1 MRLVTRAELRS
12 VICGGS
18 MVTGSARRPIT
29 MASLG
34 GAAPAPEVRATAR
47 IARAIFKVR
56 RIVMGCSFGRQF
68 ASSRSPAQSGP
79 ESWPI
84 ELCAQ
89 QGVPLTDE
97 SPAEAIALRAQSWP
111 GPDTSGVERPGPRRH
126 PLKRQLI
133 DYLGYGHALE
143 GMSVVDRT
151 VTPDT

>member
-79 ESWPI
+79 ESLPI

-97 SPAEAIALRAQSWP
+97 SPAEAIALRAQELARARHERGGTPWSSA
-111 GPDTSGVERPGPRRH
+111 TST
-126 PLKRQLI
+126 Q
-133 DYLGYGHALE
+133 AT
-143 GMSVVDRT
+143 VDRL
-151 VTPDT
+151 PGLRPRAGRHEC